1 MLTNAYLLAKIGADT
16 AENEQHFAE
25 ILPIGRCVADRTRN
39 CRSAGSAPSP
49 GSCSARSL
57 GLEAMIA
64 IPQQGSRA
72 PLAFLNFASM
82 EDIAVCAYISCGRI
96 SCHLQIHAGK
106 LAGLFL
112 FCNTSREECFRKRK
126 KNKKEKEE
134 KRRRMFQHFP
144 FNSVGGRPCARGH
157 AVVQKK
163 MKPFFEN
170 YPIPSRALVCSAR
183 AVRTAGPR
191 PGRTGRLAPA
201 IRRRRATSALPPA
214 KPVGSSSRSARLPA
228 LRFCV
233 FFQKT
238 WQKNKSW

>member
-1 MLTNAYLLAKIGADT
+1 MHKAVN
-16 AENEQHFAE
+16 
-25 ILPIGRCVADRTRN
+25 
-39 CRSAGSAPSP
+39 
-49 GSCSARSL
+49 
-57 GLEAMIA
+57 
-64 IPQQGSRA
+64 
-72 PLAFLNFASM
+72 AFLGAGARPLKPSFGCLLPSVDLGWTTGVSPYRFCKNWRGLQLDQHDPTSGLFSLASTHGL
-82 EDIAVCAYISCGRI
+82 ANISCGRI